1 MNDENISL
9 PIPFFYNMPLK
20 PFRSFDAFTFFNVTE
35 CEEWYLYQFNENTTT
50 QEDRDYFGMN
60 EGLPMNKPNSRG
72 MLTGGKNILEMP
84 CQDINRS
91 VPFFKE
97 LVKNSQPED
106 ANTLN
111 KHIYKELDSLSQ
123 RDFDLSA
130 KVGKIDGLELI
141 PDGMIEIRSSNSR
154 KFDYR
159 LSV

>member
-1 MNDENISL
+1 
-9 PIPFFYNMPLK
+9 
-20 PFRSFDAFTFFNVTE
+20 
-35 CEEWYLYQFNENTTT
+35 
-50 QEDRDYFGMN
+50 
-60 EGLPMNKPNSRG
+60 
-72 MLTGGKNILEMP
+72 
-84 CQDINRS
+84 NRS

-130 KVGKIDGLELI
+130 KVGKIDGLEMI

>member
-1 MNDENISL
+1 MD
-9 PIPFFYNMPLK
+9 
-20 PFRSFDAFTFFNVTE
+20 
-35 CEEWYLYQFNENTTT
+35 
-50 QEDRDYFGMN
+50 
-60 EGLPMNKPNSRG
+60 
-72 MLTGGKNILEMP
+72 
-84 CQDINRS
+84 
-91 VPFFKE
+91 
-97 LVKNSQPED
+97 KNSQPED

-159 LSV
+159 LSVQDYSYFQYHRNNGITKIGIVQPGTEKINKTEEEKRILEDTGNTTYIMRPSEGAMQLADRMNNAYIRSIFNDTYIVSG